1 MELNWLEDFLALA
14 ELRNFSRAAE
24 ARHVTQ
30 PAFSRRIRALE
41 AWMGTPLVDRSAP
54 GFVLNAAGEYLR
66 DQAGDLLRNLQ
77 QLRGGVLEAAGREG
91 RTLVIAATHALSFTF
106 FPDWIRS
113 RAPLEDLGT
122 LSLISDTMAACEVTL
137 LAGRASFLLCHY
149 HRDAPSPFPSN
160 AFTSIVVGRDT
171 LVPLSVPDA
180 MGAPRW
186 SLPGDPSVPT
196 RFLAYS
202 APSGLG
208 RILEASWQAAE
219 RNLVLDTVFTSH
231 LAAALLTMT
240 RQGQGVAWLPHTL
253 AAEDIASR
261 RLVDAGN
268 GGHSIPVEIRLFR
281 SRHRQSPAAE
291 AFWRVMSSGS
301 VAQSSRPDE

>member
-1 MELNWLEDFLALA
+1 MELTWLEDFLALA

-41 AWMGTPLVDRSAP
+41 AWMGTPLVERSAQ

-66 DQAGDLLRNLQ
+66 DQAGDLLRGLQ

-91 RTLVIAATHALSFTF
+91 RTLVIAATHVLSFTF

-113 RAPLEDLGT
+113 RASLEDLGT
-122 LSLISDTMAACEVTL
+122 LNLISDTMAACEATL
-137 LAGRASFLLCHY
+137 LAGKASFLLCHY
-149 HRDAPSPFPSN
+149 HRDAPSPFPTN
-160 AFTSIVVGRDT
+160 AFTSIVVGQDT

-180 MGAPRW
+180 IGAPRW

-208 RILEASWQAAE
+208 RILEASWHGAE
-219 RNLVLDTVFTSH
+219 RNLALDTVFTSH
-231 LAAALLTMT
+231 LAAALLTMA
-240 RQGQGVAWLPHTL
+240 RQGQGVAWLPYTL
-253 AAEDIASR
+253 AAEDVASR

-268 GGHSIPVEIRLFR
+268 GRFSVSVEIRLFR

-291 AFWRVMSSGS
+291 VFWRVMSNRN
-301 VAQSSRPDE
+301 VA